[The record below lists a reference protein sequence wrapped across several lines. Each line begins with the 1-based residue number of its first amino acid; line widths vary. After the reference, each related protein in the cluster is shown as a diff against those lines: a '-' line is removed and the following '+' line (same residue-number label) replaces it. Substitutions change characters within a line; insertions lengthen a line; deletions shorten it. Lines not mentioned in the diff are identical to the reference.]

1 MGALTRYIS
10 VILRREGTREE
21 KEKRRNESKPSKPTI
36 RIKPR
41 AYKILERYKVEVERK
56 EKLRDELQERNVSS
70 FVIQLT

>member
-10 VILRREGTREE
+10 VILWREGTREE
-21 KEKRRNESKPSKPTI
+21 KKKKRNESKPSKPTI

>member
-1 MGALTRYIS
+1 MGALTRYSS
-10 VILRREGTREE
+10 VILWREGTREE
-21 KEKRRNESKPSKPTI
+21 KEKKRNESKPSKPTI

>member
-21 KEKRRNESKPSKPTI
+21 KEKKRNESKPSKPTI

-41 AYKILERYKVEVERK
+41 AYKILERYKVKVERK

>member
-41 AYKILERYKVEVERK
+41 AYKMLERYKVKVERK
-56 EKLRDELQERNVSS
+56 EKLRDELQKRNVSS